1 MKYKAI
7 YITLSILSLAL
18 FSACSGADEPVES
31 TKSERNFIVEGN
43 ELYAEGNYT
52 EAEAAYRKALTEN
65 PNSAMAQFNLAS
77 ALLRQDPKMGKN
89 APAPA
94 QPQQAKEGEGQQ
106 EEQMS
111 KQLQDAVEILK
122 NLVENCEDPAIVSA
136 AAYDL
141 GNISYK
147 QQDYGQAIECYKES
161 LRKNPKYED
170 ARYNLR
176 MAQLKQKDQ
185 NKNQNKN
192 QNQDQNK
199 DQNKDKDKD
208 KDKDKN
214 KDENKDKDQDKK
226 DQDKNKDQQNQN
238 KDQNKDKDKQQQQK
252 QQQQKGGMSQQNM
265 EQILRTMQNQENAT
279 QQRVNAARAKQQEGE
294 RSRTRNK
301 W

>member
-1 MKYKAI
+1 M
-7 YITLSILSLAL
+7 SLTWL
-18 FSACSGADEPVES
+18 CACSSHNDGNKPAES
-31 TKSERNFIVEGN
+31 TKAERNFIVEGN
-43 ELYAEGNYT
+43 EQYAQGNYT

-89 APAPA
+89 APAPV
-94 QPQQAKEGEGQQ
+94 QPQQTDTTQQ
-106 EEQMS
+106 EQMS
-111 KQLQDAVEILK
+111 EQLQHAVEILK
-122 NLVENCEDPAIVSA
+122 SLVESSTEPAVVSV

-147 QQDYGQAIECYKES
+147 QQDYGQAIECYKEA
-161 LRKNPKYED
+161 LRKNPKYDD

-176 MAQLKQKDQ
+176 MAQLKQKDK

-192 QNQDQNK
+192 QNQNKDKNK
-199 DQNKDKDKD
+199 DQNKDKN

-214 KDENKDKDQDKK
+214 KQNKDKKEQNK
-226 DQDKNKDQQNQN
+226 DQDKNQDKQNQ
-238 KDQNKDKDKQQQQK
+238 Q

-279 QQRVNAARAKQQEGE
+279 QQRVNAARAKQQQGE
-294 RSRTRNK
+294 RARTRNK

>member
-1 MKYKAI
+1 MKHTAFF
-7 YITLSILSLAL
+7 THFALWGLAL
-18 FSACSGADEPVES
+18 TSLCACTSHSDEPAQS
-31 TKSERNFIVEGN
+31 TKAERNFIVEGN
-43 ELYAEGNYT
+43 EQYAKGNYT
-52 EAEAAYRKALTEN
+52 EAEASYRKALTAN

-94 QPQQAKEGEGQQ
+94 AAAPQQGGEQQ
-106 EEQMS
+106 QEQMS

-122 NLVENCEDPAIVSA
+122 SLTENSTDAQIVSV

-141 GNISYK
+141 GNISYR

-161 LRKNPKYED
+161 LRKNPKYDD

-176 MAQLKQKDQ
+176 MAQLKQND
-185 NKNQNKN
+185 NKNNQNKN
-192 QNQDQNK
+192 QDK
-199 DQNKDKDKD
+199 NKDKQN

-214 KDENKDKDQDKK
+214 KDKNKDNKDKK
-226 DQDKNKDQQNQN
+226 DQNNNQDKQNQQQQNQ
-238 KDQNKDKDKQQQQK
+238 Q
-252 QQQQKGGMSQQNM
+252 QQQQKGSMSQQNM

>member
-1 MKYKAI
+1 M
-7 YITLSILSLAL
+7 LCGLAL
-18 FSACSGADEPVES
+18 TALCACSSHSTDEPAQS
-31 TKSERNFIVEGN
+31 TKAERNFIVEGN
-43 ELYAEGNYT
+43 EQYAGGNYT
-52 EAEAAYRKALTEN
+52 EAEAAYRKALTAN

-77 ALLRQDPKMGKN
+77 ALLRQDTKMGKN

-94 QPQQAKEGEGQQ
+94 SPSPEQGEDSQQ
-106 EEQMS
+106 EQMS

-122 NLVENCEDPAIVSA
+122 NLAENSTDPQIVSV

-141 GNISYK
+141 GNISYR
-147 QQDYGQAIECYKES
+147 QQDYGQAIESYKES
-161 LRKNPKYED
+161 LRKNPKFND

-176 MAQLKQKDQ
+176 MAQLKQNDKNKNQDKKNQDKDKNKEKNKDKQDKKDQ
-185 NKNQNKN
+185 NKNQ
-192 QNQDQNK
+192 
-199 DQNKDKDKD
+199 
-208 KDKDKN
+208 
-214 KDENKDKDQDKK
+214 
-226 DQDKNKDQQNQN
+226 
-238 KDQNKDKDKQQQQK
+238 DKQSQQQ

>member
-1 MKYKAI
+1 MKYKAL
-7 YITLSILSLAL
+7 YITLSILSVSL
-18 FSACSGADEPVES
+18 FGACSGGDEPVVS

-77 ALLRQDPKMGKN
+77 ALLRQDQKMGKN

-122 NLVENCEDPAIVSA
+122 NLVENSEDPAIVSV

-192 QNQDQNK
+192 QQN
-199 DQNKDKDKD
+199 
-208 KDKDKN
+208 KDKN
-214 KDENKDKDQDKK
+214 KDQDKDK
-226 DQDKNKDQQNQN
+226 DKNKDQQNQN
-238 KDQNKDKDKQQQQK
+238 KDQNKDKDKQQQQ